1 MPHTLLPAPSRVRL
15 DYLSA
20 YDDVITMVITTKAD
34 EAHCPLCDQ
43 PSTRVHSTYT
53 RIAADL
59 PWNGV
64 AVRLR
69 LTTRRFFC
77 SNDDCQRRI
86 FTERVPDL
94 IAPYARRTLR
104 LSEAFELIGF
114 ALGGEAGARVAAG
127 LSMDSSPDTLLRVV
141 RAAVLPDQETPRV
154 LGVDDFAVRR
164 GRKYG
169 TMLIDLERH
178 ARMDLLPDRTADSL
192 AAWLDGHPGVEVIS
206 RDRGGAY
213 AEGGRRGA
221 PEAVQ
226 VADRFHVLANLREA
240 LERLLMRNQS
250 VLREAADALM
260 KELNREAD
268 EPKAPEERE
277 AVSEPVTRHERQA
290 VERRARR
297 IARYEEVRRL
307 RAEGLSIRAIADQI
321 GLNRHTVQR
330 FANAET
336 FPERAVRAPYR
347 SIADPY
353 EVYLRRRWEEGCHNA
368 TQLWREIREQGFTGS
383 RSSLTERLSRW
394 RTSPARHPRSPR
406 QEHHAPPTIPPRSSR
421 QASWLLVRPP
431 GELDADDQAYLEHL
445 ERLCPDV
452 ATARTLAQTFGQMV
466 REQDHP
472 GLERWVTAA
481 EKSNLRELVSFVA
494 GIRRD
499 RAAVEQMLSTE
510 WSNGQ
515 CEGQIN
521 RVKMIKR
528 QMYGRANFDL
538 LRQRVLHAA

>member
-1 MPHTLLPAPSRVRL
+1 MPHTLLSAPSRVRL

-20 YDDVITMVITTKAD
+20 YDDVITTKAD
-34 EAHCPLCDQ
+34 EARCPLCDQ

-86 FTERVPDL
+86 FTERLPDL

-127 LSMDSSPDTLLRVV
+127 LSMESSADTLLRVV
-141 RAAVLPDQETPRV
+141 RATVLPDQETPRV
-154 LGVDDFAVRR
+154 LGVDDFAGRR
-164 GRKYG
+164 GRTYG
-169 TMLIDLERH
+169 TIFIDLERH

-192 AAWLDGHPGVEVIS
+192 AVWLDGHPGVEVIS
-206 RDRGGAY
+206 RDRGGSY

-240 LERLLMRNQS
+240 LERLLTRKQG

-260 KELNREAD
+260 KELNGEA
-268 EPKAPEERE
+268 
-277 AVSEPVTRHERQA
+277 VTRHERQA
-290 VERRARR
+290 AARRERR
-297 IARYEEVRRL
+297 IARYEEVCRL
-307 RAEGLSIRAIADQI
+307 RAEGLSLRAIANQV

-336 FPERAVRAPYR
+336 FPERAVRAPYP

-353 EVYLRRRWEEGCHNA
+353 EAYLRRRWEGGCHNA
-368 TQLWREIREQGFTGS
+368 TQLWREIRERGFTGS

-394 RTSPARHPRSPR
+394 RTSPARHPRSLR
-406 QEHHAPPTIPPRSSR
+406 NEHHAPPAILPRSPR

-431 GELDADDQAYLEHL
+431 DELDTDDQAYLEHL

-452 ATARTLAQTFGQMV
+452 ATVRTLAQTFGQMV
-466 REQDHP
+466 PERDHP
-472 GLERWVTAA
+472 ELKRWLAA
-481 EKSNLRELVSFVA
+481 VAESNLRELVSFVA

-499 RAAVEQMLSTE
+499 RAALEQMLLTK

-538 LRQRVLHAA
+538 LRQRVLCAA